1 MAKQSP
7 LDSVYSLSNI
17 STVTKLTTHAHT
29 KNYRNQLTYIGVTGR
44 QASVVILRHSVYIQL
59 YTRRASLHESASTRV
74 RRSTAPTLAA
84 SPPPGSIN
92 ICRPRRGCSRPDAA
106 YWLSVRTGQT
116 DGRTDGR
123 TSDRYT
129 DASRMLCLYR
139 VTSGSAAR
147 HPSLYL
153 ALRARPWLRMSQSY
167 DLSDVD
173 TTLMLFAAAT
183 ACSRTQSWQ

>member
-84 SPPPGSIN
+84 SPRLDQYLPPA
-92 ICRPRRGCSRPDAA
+92 PRLQQTGCCLLAIGPDGTD
-106 YWLSVRTGQT
+106 RQT
-116 DGRTDGR
+116 DGRTDIQ
-123 TSDRYT
+123 
-129 DASRMLCLYR
+129 
-139 VTSGSAAR
+139 
-147 HPSLYL
+147 SLHRRFPH
-153 ALRARPWLRMSQSY
+153 AM
-167 DLSDVD
+167 
-173 TTLMLFAAAT
+173 FI
-183 ACSRTQSWQ
+183 